1 MLIDVLMLIS
11 ITLLTTTIIGYVF
24 TVVKERYYLKNNII
38 FLDHKNLQA
47 EDLEKVDVK
56 HFMLGSL
63 EIMSGDEVKIKL
75 EDSASISGIVLGVIK
90 QKNSISIITKSHG
103 VKNLEVSAIK
113 KMKIISRYGRFF
125 TWL

>member
-1 MLIDVLMLIS
+1 MLIS